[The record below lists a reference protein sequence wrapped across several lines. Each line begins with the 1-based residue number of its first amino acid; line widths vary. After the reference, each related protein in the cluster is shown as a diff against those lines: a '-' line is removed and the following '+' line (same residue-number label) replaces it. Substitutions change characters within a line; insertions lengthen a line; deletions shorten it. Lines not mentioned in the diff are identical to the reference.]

1 MYEMCCVS
9 AWRDYAESEEKE
21 RKKRGEK
28 WMHVCRQQGR
38 KRRPGIDA
46 HSIIERQL

>member
-21 RKKRGEK
+21 RKKGERNGCMCVVNKVGRG
-28 WMHVCRQQGR
+28 GR
-38 KRRPGIDA
+38 
-46 HSIIERQL
+46 E